1 MKPIVLVAS
10 LALCLCA
17 SLTACGG
24 ADSAPS
30 VDALAMPASAEPR
43 LTAAA
48 TTQMPAPGPA
58 RVLPEPWEES
68 P

>member
-1 MKPIVLVAS
+1 MQPIVLLAS

-17 SLTACGG
+17 GLTACGG

-30 VDALAMPASAEPR
+30 VEALAMPANAEPR
-43 LTAAA
+43 LAAAA
-48 TTQMPAPGPA
+48 TTQIPATGAA
-58 RVLPEPWEES
+58 RVLPQPWEES

>member
-17 SLTACGG
+17 GLTACGG

-43 LTAAA
+43 LAAA
-48 TTQMPAPGPA
+48 TTTQMPTAGPA
-58 RVLPEPWEES
+58 RLLPEPWEES